1 MTRGHSGFSRSVFG
15 LETNASGY
23 ERKDSWGGGP
33 TVEMKRILD
42 HEAQLCAELIAR
54 GRLFTIESER
64 LIGQDYA
71 KQCACFAVSS
81 YRGTV

>member
-1 MTRGHSGFSRSVFG
+1 MSVFG

-42 HEAQLCAELIAR
+42 NEAQLSAELIAR

-64 LIGQDYA
+64 LVGQDYA
-71 KQCACFAVSS
+71 KQRACFAVSS